1 MMTNQE
7 MIRRRFL
14 RNSVIAITAPA
25 IPMGAWAQTV
35 LQKRLEWQSFKTT
48 PQYES
53 LLTAIRRMK
62 ANTKATDPNSW
73 AYWTNIHLNSCPHG
87 VAYFLSWHR
96 GYLCYFERQLRLV
109 SGDSKLVLPYW
120 DYYSNA
126 TLPAEFTN
134 ASSTNPLYVA
144 RVNTNVRQA
153 LTLAPFS
160 PTVLNFQRGLYN
172 AFEPSLEGAPHNPVH
187 DIIGNVMAT
196 MNSPTDPIFWL
207 HHANV
212 DRLWVAWVAAGAGRR
227 MPAKTTQY
235 WQGTHAYTS
244 TLTMQ
249 RNETYDTRTSLQYY
263 YQNEAMPTTMPLAQ
277 LPRGEIFRV
286 QAHANERWLAVPPYG
301 PFRAAGR
308 RPTGDA
314 TFSIGGALAIGL
326 DQRSVSAQF
335 PVLPEDW
342 SAVQEIMRGNPGSVR
357 GSARRYRSVQVVLD
371 KIELTDEG
379 MNGGYFYQVYLNV
392 PSPDGTPN
400 GQTSVLLGTLGA
412 FQINGALHHGG
423 PARLSYTVPRGLV
436 RNQDLRVGI
445 TSISFVRV
453 DGDNSPRGA
462 TVGIGEARIELST
475 EEKDS

>member
-1 MMTNQE
+1 MTNQE
-7 MIRRRFL
+7 MMRRRFL
-14 RNSVIAITAPA
+14 RDSVIALAAPA

-35 LQKRLEWQSFKTT
+35 LQKRQEWQSFKVT
-48 PQYES
+48 PQYGS

-62 ANTKATDPNSW
+62 ANTNAADPNSW
-73 AYWTNIHLNSCPHG
+73 TYWTNIHLNRCPHG
-87 VAYFLSWHR
+87 VAYFYAWHR
-96 GYLCYFERQLRLV
+96 GYLYYLERQLRIV

-134 ASSTNPLYVA
+134 ASSTNPLYMP

-153 LTLAPFS
+153 LTLAPFA
-160 PTVLNFQRGLYN
+160 PTVTNFQRGLYN

-196 MNSPTDPIFWL
+196 MNSPNDPIFWL

-227 MPAKTTQY
+227 MPARTNQY
-235 WQGTHAYTS
+235 WLGSHTYTS

-249 RNETYDTRTSLQYY
+249 RSFTYDTRTNLQYY
-263 YQNEAMPTTMPLAQ
+263 YQNELMPTTMPLAQ
-277 LPRGEIFRV
+277 LSRGEVHRV
-286 QAHANERWLAVPPYG
+286 QAHGNERALPIPPQG
-301 PFRAAGR
+301 PFKPAGR
-308 RPTGDA
+308 RPTGDT
-314 TFSIGGALAIGL
+314 TFSIGGAQAIGL

-342 SAVQEIMRGNPGSVR
+342 SAVQAIMRGNPGSVR
-357 GSARRYRSVQVVLD
+357 GSAKQYRSVQVVLD
-371 KIELTDEG
+371 NLELTDEG
-379 MNGGYFYQVYLNV
+379 MNGGYFYQVYLNT
-392 PSPDGTPN
+392 PAADGTPN
-400 GQTSVLLGTLGA
+400 GQTSVQIGTLGA
-412 FQINGALHHGG
+412 FQINGAMHHGG

-445 TSISFVRV
+445 VSISFIRV

-462 TVGIGEARIELST
+462 TIGIGEARLELST